1 MYALIINGETVRTR
15 MSEPTRCVMH
25 DGTSYPPGCVN
36 WQIRPDPIYPDPPDP
51 IPYEETPAGI
61 AYAAT
66 VAFANGLGIGANDKP
81 EQSAA
86 KRAALLHAPGS
97 AGLKDYVRLMG
108 YELEEVKIANGLT
121 KEVKT

>member
-15 MSEPTRCVMH
+15 MTKPTGCVMI
-25 DGTSYPPGCVN
+25 DGVSYPPGCVN
-36 WQIRPDPIYPDPPDP
+36 WQTVPDPPPPPDP
-51 IPYEETPAGI
+51 IPYEDTPAGK
-61 AYAAT
+61 AHAAT
-66 VAFANGLGIGANDKP
+66 VAFARGLGIGANDKP